1 MPSIS
6 SRIST
11 AGEAFRAFKNASMSI
26 FSPSPK
32 YIEKTS
38 AAESENTVAP
48 EAVAAARA
56 NVVFPPPGGPVSK
69 IPDIDIDMVGELTLG
84 DAEEEGL

>member
-11 AGEAFRAFKNASMSI
+11 AGEAFRAFKNASVSI

-56 NVVFPPPGGPVSK
+56 NVVFPPPGGPCNK
-69 IPDIDIDMVGELTLG
+69 MPLAG
-84 DAEEEGL
+84 

>member
-11 AGEAFRAFKNASMSI
+11 AGEAFRAFKNASVSI

-48 EAVAAARA
+48 EAVAAAFDHSG
-56 NVVFPPPGGPVSK
+56 FPPTGGPGK
-69 IPDIDIDMVGELTLG
+69 KLTLARG
-84 DAEEEGL
+84 RQTQTNVFYW